1 MALRQNGKP
10 ADVTAHHPRRSPPV
24 RSKQPVILPRRS
36 KPRSKPAQ
44 KMQPASRRRRS
55 KLVRKVPVGKVMSSP
70 PRPKKCL
77 AFAIASASMELA
89 HISRKASLSEEEPN
103 EQVSDD
109 AEDDDEGVSLMLTQK
124 EGSAEIADLL
134 STDGAA
140 VTEQH
145 DTGQSGPRY

>member
-55 KLVRKVPVGKVMSSP
+55 KLVRKVPVGKVMS
-70 PRPKKCL
+70 
-77 AFAIASASMELA
+77 SMELA

>member
-1 MALRQNGKP
+1 
-10 ADVTAHHPRRSPPV
+10 
-24 RSKQPVILPRRS
+24 
-36 KPRSKPAQ
+36 
-44 KMQPASRRRRS
+44 
-55 KLVRKVPVGKVMSSP
+55 
-70 PRPKKCL
+70 
-77 AFAIASASMELA
+77 MELA
-89 HISRKASLSEEEPN
+89 HISSKASLSEEEPN

-140 VTEQH
+140 VTEHH